1 MSRFQ
6 YFVAASLDGF
16 IATAKDDLAWLL
28 QFDGFEGGQ
37 DSYEAFMADVG
48 CIAMGGETYAWL
60 MEHEAGTWPY
70 PSTPCYVF
78 THHEHAAPAGADV
91 TFVRGPVG
99 EFIQDLR
106 DDAGPKNVWVVG
118 GGNLAAQFAAAG
130 HLDELILSVIP
141 VVLGDGKRLL
151 PLEGPT
157 PPLELTASRT
167 LGRGIVELR
176 YSLNPVAAEGG
187 HLQGRA
193 GS

>member
-16 IATAKDDLAWLL
+16 IATAHDDLTWLL

-37 DSYEAFMADVG
+37 DSYDSFMEGVG
-48 CIAMGGETYAWL
+48 CIVMGGETFTWL
-60 MEHEAGTWPY
+60 MKHEPGNWPY

-78 THHEHAAPAGADV
+78 TRHEHVAPAGSDV
-91 TFVRGPVG
+91 TFVRGPVQ
-99 EFIQDLR
+99 EFVQDFR
-106 DDAGPKNVWVVG
+106 DDAAGKNVWVVG

-130 HLDELILSVIP
+130 YLDELILSVIP

-157 PPLELTASRT
+157 APLELSASRT
-167 LGRGIVELR
+167 LGRGVVELR
-176 YSLNPVAAEGG
+176 YKLN
-187 HLQGRA
+187 A
-193 GS
+193 GDTAS